1 MTALGNYIH
10 DKNLLFGIYSSAGS
24 KTCQQKAGSLGYE
37 MQDAK
42 NYS

>member
-1 MTALGNYIH
+1 MKELGDYIH
-10 DKNLLFGIYSSAGS
+10 ENNLLFGIYSSAGS

-37 MQDAK
+37 RQDAY